1 MVSIADVAASGRQSA
16 FETFGVEAG
25 TLASM
30 TVVLTLF
37 AVVIAGVV
45 AALFFFAMR
54 AKEGALTHEGG
65 MRLILWAGALG
76 PAAILLALLVASLP
90 TMRPLRAA
98 PDDMVVDVTGE
109 QFWWRVVYRP
119 PGGAAVETANEV
131 RVPVGRTVVFALQ
144 GGDVIHSFWIP
155 GLAGKMD
162 MIPGRTNR
170 LVVRA
175 TRAGTFRGQC
185 AEFCGLSH
193 ALMAF
198 DVVAMEPAAFDAW
211 LAREGAGYAGVPA
224 QEAAP
229 AMRGPD
235 GRLRPVGTV
244 TSQATTRDLWRGDS
258 RHAGPVPASTVPQ
271 ERRVEGVRPGGPRD
285 ESGVTQ
291 GDGAGVA
298 PVRHAGLVP
307 ASNVPREQPAAGSRH
322 VGPRLKAGVTEGVA
336 AFSAYGCA
344 GCHSIR
350 GLTGAPAIG
359 PDLTHVGARRS
370 LGAGTRP
377 MTRAELVRFIR
388 NAPAVKPGARM
399 PAYPQMPAKDAAAI
413 ARFLETLT

>member
-1 MVSIADVAASGRQSA
+1 MVSIADVPASGRQSA
-16 FETFGVEAG
+16 FQTFGVEAG

-30 TVVLTLF
+30 TVYLTIF
-37 AVVIAGVV
+37 AVVVAVIV

-54 AKEGALTHEGG
+54 AKEGALTHKGG

-98 PDDMVVDVTGE
+98 ADALVVDVTGE

-119 PGGAAVETANEV
+119 PGAAAVETANEV

-175 TRAGTFRGQC
+175 TKPGVFRGQC

-211 LAREGAGYAGVPA
+211 LAREGGGYVGRQTA
-224 QEAAP
+224 AAP
-229 AMRGPD
+229 TMRGPD
-235 GRLRPVGTV
+235 GKLRPVATV
-244 TSQATTRDLWRGDS
+244 TSQETTRDMWRD
-258 RHAGPVPASTVPQ
+258 RNAGPVPASTGRQ
-271 ERRVEGVRPGGPRD
+271 ETMPEDVRRGGSRD
-285 ESGVTQ
+285 EPGMTAV
-291 GDGAGVA
+291 GEGAA
-298 PVRHAGLVP
+298 LF
-307 ASNVPREQPAAGSRH
+307 SN
-322 VGPRLKAGVTEGVA
+322 
-336 AFSAYGCA
+336 YGCG

-388 NAPAVKPGARM
+388 DAPSVKPGARM

-413 ARFLETLT
+413 ARFLESLT

>member
-1 MVSIADVAASGRQSA
+1 MVSIADVPASGRQSA
-16 FETFGVEAG
+16 FQTFGVEAG

-30 TVVLTLF
+30 TLYLTIF
-37 AVVIAGVV
+37 AVVVAVIVAG
-45 AALFFFAMR
+45 LFFFAMR
-54 AKEGALTHEGG
+54 AKEGALTHKGG

-76 PAAILLALLVASLP
+76 PAAILLALLVVSLP

-98 PDDMVVDVTGE
+98 ADALVVDVTGE

-119 PGGAAVETANEV
+119 PGAAAVETANEV

-175 TRAGTFRGQC
+175 TRAGVFRGQC

-211 LAREGAGYAGVPA
+211 LAREGGGYAGARVTAEPV
-224 QEAAP
+224 
-229 AMRGPD
+229 MRGPD
-235 GRLRPVGTV
+235 GKLRPVATV
-244 TSQATTRDLWRGDS
+244 TSQEATRDMWRD
-258 RHAGPVPASTVPQ
+258 RH
-271 ERRVEGVRPGGPRD
+271 GGLD
-285 ESGVTQ
+285 
-291 GDGAGVA
+291 
-298 PVRHAGLVP
+298 P
-307 ASNVPREQPAAGSRH
+307 ASNAPREMPPEDAQH
-322 VGPRLKAGVTEGVA
+322 VGPRIKSGVTDRGA
-336 AFSAYGCA
+336 ALFASYGCG

-377 MTRAELVRFIR
+377 MTRAELVRFVR
-388 NAPAVKPGARM
+388 DAPSVKPGARM
-399 PAYPQMPAKDAAAI
+399 PAYPQMPAQDAAAI
-413 ARFLETLT
+413 ARFLESLT